1 MKEMTPEE
9 QKEAIR
15 LLRALVQKALRYA
28 ESHKSKSTATPTHR
42 LHDSLL
48 LANAIDEAQTFCNER
63 QDLTALLEKSLE
75 MLRGRETLN
84 TE

>member
-1 MKEMTPEE
+1 MTEDE
-9 QKEAIR
+9 QKEAVR
-15 LLRALVQKALRYA
+15 LLRTLVQKALEYA
-28 ESHKSKSTATPTHR
+28 KSHKTRSTATPKHR

-63 QDLTALLEKSLE
+63 QDLTAMLERTLE
-75 MLRGRETLN
+75 MVRGRETLN